1 MVDPKKLGSE
11 GEERAAGYLVE
22 KGFKILERNWT
33 RGKTEIDIIAKGEGF
48 IVFVEVKTRTEG
60 FFDEPVNAVTRNKQ
74 RSIIFA
80 AEGYMK
86 RLGYDIECRFDV
98 ITIVLKKTDFLIEHI
113 PDAFYPTLR

>member
-1 MVDPKKLGSE
+1 MADPKKLGPE
-11 GEERAAGYLVE
+11 GEELAAGYLVD

-33 RGKTEIDIIAKGEGF
+33 RGKNEIDIIARGEGF
-48 IVFVEVKTRTEG
+48 VVFVEVKTRTEG

-74 RSIIFA
+74 KSIIFA

-86 RLGYDIECRFDV
+86 RLDYDMECRFDV
-98 ITIVLKKTDFLIEHI
+98 ITIVLKKNDFSIEHI